1 MSQYPGTIDSFT
13 NPSGTNTLDNP
24 DHALQHSDA
33 NDAIEA
39 LEKVMGTTSGSAVV
53 SHFSSTE
60 RALAIAGTATVKNIT
75 SIKNENDFAS
85 DSATALA
92 TQKSIKSYV
101 DNVAETLSSADGWI
115 SANENWTYSS
125 ATEITVPSGATSKYQ
140 KGDKIKLTQGTVK
153 YFYIIKVVD
162 TTLTITAGSNYTLVK
177 SAITEN
183 YYSKIENP
191 QGFPTSF
198 TVANPVLTA
207 GGSLTWTLV
216 SVSRANLKIIGDT
229 AILHYSIK
237 GSLGG
242 SANFLVYATWD
253 SGVIPTPSVE
263 ESGSCMIVNNSTVQL
278 GRTRLNTSRRL
289 EILRYDRAN
298 YAVDN
303 LLAEGSIVYQF

>member
-115 SANENWTYSS
+115 SANEEWIYSS
-125 ATEITVPSGATSKYQ
+125 ETEITVPSGATSKYQ

-153 YFYIIKVVD
+153 YFYIIKVED
-162 TTLTITAGSNYTLVK
+162 TTLTITAGNDYTLVN
-177 SAITEN
+177 SAITDN

-191 QGFPTSF
+191 QGFPGKF
-198 TVANPVLTA
+198 TVSDPDLTA
-207 GGSLTWTLV
+207 GGSLTWTV
-216 SVSRANLKIIGDT
+216 TSVSQADIRIVGNLVFLQWKI
-229 AILHYSIK
+229 S

-242 SANFLVYATWD
+242 SASYLAHATFGSD
-253 SGVIPTPSVE
+253 IPTPSIE
-263 ESGSCMIVNNSTVQL
+263 ASNGIMLINNSLAQL
-278 GRTRLNTSRRL
+278 GRVRINPSKRL
-289 EILRYDRAN
+289 EFLKFDRSN
-298 YAVDN
+298 YTVDN
-303 LLAEGSIVYQF
+303 LSVEGFIFYPF